1 MRFTSDVKILGC
13 VTSNLAIE
21 KTRVTALKKYILLL
35 MWKNRI
41 VDQINKVK
49 TAPNSKAVTWA
60 VWVSALLFMSIVS
73 AQAIPI
79 AENSSNAKNL
89 RKMGVQDIGVI
100 YVEGP
105 LEPEKT

>member
-1 MRFTSDVKILGC
+1 
-13 VTSNLAIE
+13 
-21 KTRVTALKKYILLL
+21 
-35 MWKNRI
+35 
-41 VDQINKVK
+41 
-49 TAPNSKAVTWA
+49 
-60 VWVSALLFMSIVS
+60 MSIVS